1 METDIADQ
9 QRAKEKLNQINSS
22 LQYWL
27 TRPASSIR
35 QPEQRQKAT
44 LLARSLLVILLLY
57 LVPEIFRFLS
67 PNNGPSALLYGSI
80 PLLFAY
86 ILSRTRY
93 YRFGIF
99 MTMAFF
105 TMLPAGSLLF
115 RIIEPAETIT
125 AVIWIIPTLI
135 FGSLL
140 LSRRQTNILIAV
152 NVLAVLVIPF
162 LIPAVTFRTL
172 FYPLGFVLVV
182 IILLN
187 VVINTRQEYLDQI
200 KSQADELARSEA
212 QFRSLVEHSHA
223 GVLQASSDFR
233 LAYVNDELCRILGY
247 SRAELT
253 DRDFRKLLDEESQEM
268 VIDFYRRRQAGED
281 VPSRYEF
288 GIIRKDDQRRQ
299 VEMSAATFKDVDGRS
314 QTIALL
320 LDITERKQMEN
331 ALRDSEALYQSLVN
345 SLPQNIFRRDANGRF
360 TFANQH
366 FCDLHGLPLAE
377 IIGKTDFDLHPPE
390 MAKKYWTDDLR
401 VMETGQPYE
410 AIEVHQRKNAPIEYA
425 QVIKT
430 PTYDAAGR
438 LTGIQGI
445 FWDITEVKRA
455 QEALQRAHNE
465 LEKRVEERT
474 QELAAANAQLKEL
487 DRLKNKFIEDMS
499 HELRTPL
506 ANLNLYLDLLEMGK
520 AEKRSTYLTALR
532 LAASRV
538 THISEDVLAMIRLEL
553 FKEDVQF
560 GSLDL
565 NELTA
570 GVVRQHQ
577 IQARSA
583 GLELT
588 FSPGVSLPLIL
599 GEASQLNHCLTN
611 LLHNSIRYTSE
622 GNIEIRTYLDDERNQ
637 VCLQVADTGTGIE
650 PEDLPFVF
658 DRFYRGRQ
666 VGQSSIPGSGLGLAL
681 VKQIAEL
688 HGGSVAAENRAE
700 KGSIFRCWFPPAN
713 RQAAGQKP

>member
-1 METDIADQ
+1 MENGNVDQ
-9 QRAKEKLNQINSS
+9 QISEKLNQAVSK
-22 LQYWL
+22 LTRWL
-27 TRPASSIR
+27 TNPSSSVQR
-35 QPEQRQKAT
+35 PEQQQKAH
-44 LLARSLLVILLLY
+44 LLAK
-57 LVPEIFRFLS
+57 
-67 PNNGPSALLYGSI
+67 
-80 PLLFAY
+80 PLLFIIPLYLIPATFRLLPPNNSSSALFFGIIPLALAY
-86 ILSRTRY
+86 VLSRTHF
-93 YRFGIF
+93 YRLGILV
-99 MTMAFF
+99 TMAFF
-105 TMLPAGSLLF
+105 TMLPVGSLLF
-115 RIIEPAETIT
+115 RIIEPTEAIT

-140 LSRRQTNILIAV
+140 LSRRQTNILVVV
-152 NVLAVLVIPF
+152 NVLAVLSAPF

-172 FYPLGFVLVV
+172 IYPLGFVLVV

-212 QFRSLVEHSHA
+212 QFRSLVEHAHA
-223 GVLQASSDFR
+223 GVLQVGSDFHFV
-233 LAYVNDELCRILGY
+233 YVNEELCRILGY
-247 SRAELT
+247 SRAELVAG
-253 DRDFRKLLDEESQEM
+253 DFRKVLDEESREM
-268 VIDFYRRRQAGED
+268 VIDFYQRRQAGED
-281 VPSRYEF
+281 VPYRYEF
-288 GIIRKDDQRRQ
+288 GTVRKDGQRRQ
-299 VEMSAATFKDVDGRS
+299 VEMSAATFRDVDGRS

-345 SLPQNIFRRDANGRF
+345 SLPQNIFRRDVNGRF

-425 QVIKT
+425 QIIKT

-445 FWDITEVKRA
+445 FWDITEVKQA
-455 QEALQRAHNE
+455 QETLQEAHNE

-565 NELTA
+565 NELAA
-570 GVVRQHQ
+570 GVVRQYQ
-577 IQARSA
+577 IQAQSA
-583 GLELT
+583 GLELK
-588 FSPGVSLPLIL
+588 FLPGAALPPIL
-599 GEASQLNHCLTN
+599 GEESQLNHCLTN
-611 LLHNSIRYTSE
+611 LLHNSIRFTPAGS
-622 GNIEIRTYLDDERNQ
+622 IEVRTFLDEERNQ